1 LIAWLKLNE
10 TRTRRAYSRGER
22 SAATI
27 HSWVLLRNQDMRILL
42 LLTGC
47 ALATFHPSGAPAQ
60 SSSKLEELQK
70 QLEASQKELE
80 EANARILDLIRKP
93 LSDFTNE
100 NPPRCESE
108 NLRKS
113 VANALNV
120 VETVESRKFKFDPKE
135 QLDLGSTI
143 VDVADA
149 ARKAGCNREA
159 HAVYDYVI
167 GVFVGSGYA
176 ALRQRAERGIQDLSK
191 R

>member
-1 LIAWLKLNE
+1 
-10 TRTRRAYSRGER
+10 
-22 SAATI
+22 
-27 HSWVLLRNQDMRILL
+27 MRILL

-47 ALATFHPSGAPAQ
+47 ALSAFHPSGASAQ
-60 SSSKLEELQK
+60 SSSSSSKLEELQK

-80 EANARILDLIRKP
+80 EANARIFDLIRKP

-100 NPPRCESE
+100 SPPRCESE

-120 VETVESRKFKFDPKE
+120 VETVESREFKFDPKE
-135 QLDLGSTI
+135 QLNLGSTI

-149 ARKAGCNREA
+149 ARKAGCNKEA
-159 HAVYDYVI
+159 RAVYDYVI

-176 ALRQRAERGIQDLSK
+176 VLRQRAESGIQDLSK